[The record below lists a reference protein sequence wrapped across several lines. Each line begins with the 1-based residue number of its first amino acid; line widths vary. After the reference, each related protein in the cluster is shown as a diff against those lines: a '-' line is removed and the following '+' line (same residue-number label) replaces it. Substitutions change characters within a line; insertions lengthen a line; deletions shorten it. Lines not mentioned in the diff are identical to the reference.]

1 GMADLQMLSGE
12 QRYVTQ
18 LEVKLI
24 KQSSPVILSGNITK
38 QLGKKIAFSLSLNNL
53 FKDAAFLSALLE
65 KKVDDKLRQYSLEGE
80 THLPGV
86 LGVKAVALLQQRE
99 GLWSHGLRIKYGLL
113 AGEAKTPCHECS
125 TQQKVQVEMGAQ
137 GLYRLE
143 LDHRFH
149 CVQAPTYSHQ
159 VHLKHE
165 VCASWISS
173 QMEVNYGKH
182 WDEINNKKKLL
193 ISQALKNS
201 SSSSVVSY
209 FMEFTM
215 QVLEKQ
221 VNYRTQLQHL
231 HTSQVYLQSSTNFE
245 VQYNDH
251 VPFVAGLHWKDASRN
266 GLKKWEGGFN
276 IDTPWLYLYT
286 AHKLHQPQ
294 HSAYLLTSELTAGKA
309 FSIKNLVLEL
319 FYNDQDNEKE
329 GKVHIY
335 TPATTYLQASTVNHI
350 GRNVLHSYSEM
361 ISLWNQLVKNE
372 IHLENNERA
381 KLLCF
386 KIKSTKQEFNFTA
399 SYQNLPTPKKTN
411 ISVKIVWRDY
421 KSPPVI
427 LQCEGQIKELR
438 KEKMLYQKRATLH
451 FRHPFKML
459 FLQSFLLQE
468 TFTVD
473 KKQKH
478 YFMETKVLINGV
490 EETVQT
496 LILGYQPENPYICAG
511 LTHPYNY
518 RMFPK
523 DVEMCILT

>member
-1 GMADLQMLSGE
+1 GMTDLQMLSGE
-12 QRYVTQ
+12 QRYMTQ

-38 QLGKKIAFSLSLNNL
+38 QLGKKIAFSVSLSNL
-53 FKDAAFLSALLE
+53 LKDAAFLSAFLE
-65 KKVDDKLRQYSLEGE
+65 KKVDDKLRQYSLEGKAY
-80 THLPGV
+80 LPGI
-86 LGVKAVALLQQRE
+86 LGAHGGALLQQHE

-113 AGEAKTPCHECS
+113 GEAKNPHHECS
-125 TQQKVQVEMGAQ
+125 VRQRIKVDTGAPGVYKLDMGH
-137 GLYRLE
+137 E
-143 LDHRFH
+143 FH
-149 CVQAPTYSHQ
+149 CVQTPAYNHR

-165 VCASWISS
+165 ASASWLSS
-173 QMEVNYGKH
+173 QLEVNYGKR
-182 WDEINNKKKLL
+182 WEETDNKKKVL
-193 ISQALKNS
+193 ISQAFKNS
-201 SSSSVVSY
+201 SSPSVVSY
-209 FMEFTM
+209 FLEFTL

-221 VNYRTQLQHL
+221 VNSGAQLQHL
-231 HTSQVYLQSSTNFE
+231 HTSQGYLQSSTTFE
-245 VQYNDH
+245 VQHNGH
-251 VPFVAGLHWKDASRN
+251 VPFGAGLHWKDTSRN
-266 GLKKWEGGFN
+266 GLNKWEGGLN
-276 IDTPWLYLYT
+276 LDTPWLYLYA

-294 HSAYLLTSELTAGKA
+294 HSAYSVTTELTTGKGL
-309 FSIKNLVLEL
+309 SVENLIVEL
-319 FYNDQDNEKE
+319 FYNDQGNEKE

-335 TPATTYLQASTVNHI
+335 TPATTYLQASTFNRL
-350 GRNVLHSYSEM
+350 GKNVLHSYSEM

-399 SYQNLPTPKKTN
+399 SYENLPMPKKTN
-411 ISVKIVWRDY
+411 VSVKIVWRDY
-421 KSPPVI
+421 QSLPVT
-427 LQCEGQIKELR
+427 LQLEGQIEELK
-438 KEKMLYQKRATLH
+438 KEKMLYQKRGTFH
-451 FRHPFKML
+451 FRHPFKVP

-518 RMFPK
+518 RLFPK
-523 DVEMCILT
+523 DVEICILT

>member
-1 GMADLQMLSGE
+1 GMADLQMLGGE
-12 QRYVTQ
+12 QRYMAQ

-24 KQSSPVILSGNITK
+24 KHSSPIILSGNITK
-38 QLGKKIAFSLSLNNL
+38 QFGKKITFSVSLNNL
-53 FKDAAFLSALLE
+53 LKDAAFLSALLE
-65 KKVDDKLRQYSLEGE
+65 KKVDEKLRQYSLEGE

-86 LGVKAVALLQQRE
+86 LGVHAVALLQQSE

-113 AGEAKTPCHECS
+113 GEAKTPCHECS
-125 TQQKVQVEMGAQ
+125 AQQKVQVETSAQ

-143 LDHRFH
+143 LGHEFH
-149 CVQAPTYSHQ
+149 CVQAPSYSHQ
-159 VHLKHE
+159 VCLKHE
-165 VCASWISS
+165 VSASWISS
-173 QMEVNYGKH
+173 QIEVNYGKH
-182 WDEINNKKKLL
+182 WDKMNNKKKLL

-221 VNYRTQLQHL
+221 INYRTQLQHL

-251 VPFVAGLHWKDASRN
+251 VPFVAGLQWKDASRN

-294 HSAYLLTSELTAGKA
+294 HSAYLLTSQLTAAKA
-309 FSIKNLVLEL
+309 LSIKDLALEL
-319 FYNDQDNEKE
+319 FYRDEGNQKE

-335 TPATTYLQASTVNHI
+335 TPATTYLQASTVNHL
-350 GRNVLHSYSEM
+350 GKNVLHSYNEI

-372 IHLENNERA
+372 IHLENNEQV

-386 KIKSTKQEFNFTA
+386 KTKSTKQEFNFTA

-411 ISVKIVWRDY
+411 FSVKIVWKDY
-421 KSPPVI
+421 KSLPVI

-451 FRHPFKML
+451 FRHPFKVP

-478 YFMETKVLINGV
+478 YFMETKILINGV

-518 RMFPK
+518 RMLPK

>member
-1 GMADLQMLSGE
+1 GMTDLQMLSGE
-12 QRYVTQ
+12 QRYMTQ
-18 LEVKLI
+18 LEVKLV
-24 KQSSPVILSGNITK
+24 KQSSPIILSGNITK
-38 QLGKKIAFSLSLNNL
+38 QLGKKIAFSASLNNL
-53 FKDAAFLSALLE
+53 LKDSAFISAFLE
-65 KKVDDKLRQYSLEGE
+65 KKVEDKLRQFSLEGE

-86 LGVKAVALLQQRE
+86 LGVHAIALLQQHE
-99 GLWSHGLRIKYGLL
+99 GVWAHDLQIKYGLL
-113 AGEAKTPCHECS
+113 GEAKTPCHKCT
-125 TQQKVQVEMGAQ
+125 TQQKVRVETSAQ

-143 LDHRFH
+143 LGHEFH
-149 CVQAPTYSHQ
+149 CGQAPTYSHQ

-165 VCASWISS
+165 VSASWISS
-173 QMEVNYGKH
+173 QMEVSYGKH

-193 ISQALKNS
+193 LSQAFKNS

-209 FMEFTM
+209 FMEFTV

-231 HTSQVYLQSSTNFE
+231 HTSQVHLQSSTNFE

-251 VPFVAGLHWKDASRN
+251 VPFVAGLQWKDASRN
-266 GLKKWEGGFN
+266 GLKKWEGRLN

-294 HSAYLLTSELTAGKA
+294 HSAYLLTSELTTGKA
-309 FSIKNLVLEL
+309 LSIKDLVLEL
-319 FYNDQDNEKE
+319 FYKDQGNEKE

-335 TPATTYLQASTVNHI
+335 TPATTYLQASTFNHL
-350 GRNVLHSYSEM
+350 GRNVLHSYSEVL
-361 ISLWNQLVKNE
+361 SLWNQLVKNE

-386 KIKSTKQEFNFTA
+386 KIKSMKQEFNFTA
-399 SYQNLPTPKKTN
+399 SYKSLPMPKTTN
-411 ISVKIVWRDY
+411 FSVEVVWRDY
-421 KSPPVI
+421 KSLPVI
-427 LQCEGQIKELR
+427 LHCEGQIKELR
-438 KEKMLYQKRATLH
+438 KEKMLYQKRATLR
-451 FRHPFKML
+451 FRHPFKVP

-478 YFMETKVLINGV
+478 YFMETKVLINEV

-518 RMFPK
+518 RVFPK

>member
-1 GMADLQMLSGE
+1 GMTDLQMLSRE

-38 QLGKKIAFSLSLNNL
+38 QLGKKIALSVSLSNL
-53 FKDAAFLSALLE
+53 LKDAAFLSAFLE
-65 KKVDDKLRQYSLEGE
+65 KRVDDKLRQYSLEGE
-80 THLPGV
+80 IYLPGV
-86 LGVKAVALLQQRE
+86 LGGHISALLQRHE

-113 AGEAKTPCHECS
+113 GEAKSPRHECS
-125 TQQKVQVEMGAQ
+125 MRQRIKVETGAH
-137 GLYRLE
+137 GVYK
-143 LDHRFH
+143 LDIGHEFH
-149 CVQAPTYSHQ
+149 CVQTPSYNHR
-159 VHLKHE
+159 VNLKHE
-165 VCASWISS
+165 ASASWLSS
-173 QMEVNYGKH
+173 QVEVNYGKH
-182 WDEINNKKKLL
+182 WDETDNKKKLL

-201 SSSSVVSY
+201 SGPSVVSY
-209 FMEFTM
+209 FMEFAL
-215 QVLEKQ
+215 QVVEKQ
-221 VNYRTQLQHL
+221 VNYRAQLQHL
-231 HTSQVYLQSSTNFE
+231 HSWQVYWQGSSSLE
-245 VQYNDH
+245 VQCNGH
-251 VPFVAGLHWKDASRN
+251 VPFGAGLRWRDASRN
-266 GLKKWEGGFN
+266 GLTKWEGGLN
-276 IDTPWLYLYT
+276 LDTPWLYLYA

-294 HSAYLLTSELTAGKA
+294 HSAYSVTTELTTGKA
-309 FSIKNLVLEL
+309 LSIKNLIVEL
-319 FYNDQDNEKE
+319 FYKDQGNEKE

-335 TPATTYLQASTVNHI
+335 TPATTYLQASTFNSL
-350 GRNVLHSYSEM
+350 GKNVLHSYSEM

-372 IHLENNERA
+372 IHLENNERV

-399 SYQNLPTPKKTN
+399 SYQNLPMPKKTN
-411 ISVKIVWRDY
+411 LSVKILWRDY
-421 KSPPVI
+421 KSVPVI
-427 LQCEGQIKELR
+427 VQLEGQIEELK
-438 KEKMLYQKRATLH
+438 KEKMLYQKRGSLH
-451 FRHPFKML
+451 FRHPFKVP

-518 RMFPK
+518 RLFPK
-523 DVEMCILT
+523 DVEICILT

>member
-1 GMADLQMLSGE
+1 GMTDLQMLSGE
-12 QRYVTQ
+12 QRYMTQ

-24 KQSSPVILSGNITK
+24 KQSSPIILSGNITK
-38 QLGKKIAFSLSLNNL
+38 QLGKKIAFSVSLNNL
-53 FKDAAFLSALLE
+53 LKDAAFLSAFLE
-65 KKVDDKLRQYSLEGE
+65 KKVEDKLRQYSLEGE

-86 LGVKAVALLQQRE
+86 LGLHAVALLQQCE
-99 GLWSHGLRIKYGLL
+99 GLWSHGVRIKYGLL
-113 AGEAKTPCHECS
+113 GEAKNPCHECS
-125 TQQKVQVEMGAQ
+125 MQQKIQVETGAQ
-137 GLYRLE
+137 SVYK
-143 LDHRFH
+143 LDFGHEFH
-149 CVQAPTYSHQ
+149 CVQTPTYNHK

-165 VCASWISS
+165 ASASWISS

-193 ISQALKNS
+193 ISQAFKNS

-209 FMEFTM
+209 FMEFTI

-231 HTSQVYLQSSTNFE
+231 HTSQVYFQSSTNFE

-251 VPFVAGLHWKDASRN
+251 VPFVAGLQWKDASRN
-266 GLKKWEGGFN
+266 GLKKWEGGLN
-276 IDTPWLYLYT
+276 VDTPWLYLYA

-294 HSAYLLTSELTAGKA
+294 HSAYLLTLELTTGKA
-309 FSIKNLVLEL
+309 LSIKDLVLEL
-319 FYNDQDNEKE
+319 FYKDQGNEKE

-335 TPATTYLQASTVNHI
+335 TPATTYLQASTFNHL

-399 SYQNLPTPKKTN
+399 SYQNLPMPKKTN
-411 ISVKIVWRDY
+411 FSVKIVWRDY
-421 KSPPVI
+421 KSLPVI
-427 LQCEGQIKELR
+427 LQCEGQIEELK
-438 KEKMLYQKRATLH
+438 KEKMLYQKRATLY
-451 FRHPFKML
+451 FRHPFKVP

-523 DVEMCILT
+523 DVEICILT

>member
-1 GMADLQMLSGE
+1 GMTDLQMLSGE
-12 QRYVTQ
+12 QRYMTQ

-24 KQSSPVILSGNITK
+24 KQSSPIILSGNITK
-38 QLGKKIAFSLSLNNL
+38 QLGKKITFSVSLNNL
-53 FKDAAFLSALLE
+53 LKDAAFLSAFLE

-80 THLPGV
+80 TYLPGV
-86 LGVKAVALLQQRE
+86 LGVHVVGLLQQHE

-113 AGEAKTPCHECS
+113 GEAKNLHHECS
-125 TQQKVQVEMGAQ
+125 MRQKFKVETDAHGM
-137 GLYRLE
+137 YK
-143 LDHRFH
+143 LDIGHEFH
-149 CVQAPTYSHQ
+149 CMQTATYNHK

-165 VCASWISS
+165 ATASWLSS

-193 ISQALKNS
+193 ISQAFKNS
-201 SSSSVVSY
+201 SSSSLVNY

-221 VNYRTQLQHL
+221 VNYRTQLQHSYN
-231 HTSQVYLQSSTNFE
+231 SQVYLESSTNFK

-251 VPFVAGLHWKDASRN
+251 VPFVAGLQWKDASRN
-266 GLKKWEGGFN
+266 GLKKWEGGLN
-276 IDTPWLYLYT
+276 IDTPWLYLYA

-294 HSAYLLTSELTAGKA
+294 HSAYLLTMKLTTGKA
-309 FSIKNLVLEL
+309 LSIKNLVVEL
-319 FYNDQDNEKE
+319 FYKDQGNEKE

-335 TPATTYLQASTVNHI
+335 TPATTYLQASTFNHF
-350 GRNVLHSYSEM
+350 GRNVLYSYSEM

-381 KLLCF
+381 KFLCF
-386 KIKSTKQEFNFTA
+386 KIKSTKREFNFTA
-399 SYQNLPTPKKTN
+399 SYQNLRMPKKTN
-411 ISVKIVWRDY
+411 FSVKTVWRDY
-421 KSPPVI
+421 KSLPVM
-427 LQCEGQIKELR
+427 LQFEGQIEELK
-438 KEKMLYQKRATLH
+438 KEKMLYQKRGTLH
-451 FRHPFKML
+451 FRHPFKL
-459 FLQSFLLQE
+459 PILQSFLLQE

-478 YFMETKVLINGV
+478 YFLETKVLINGV

-496 LILGYQPENPYICAG
+496 LTLGYQPENPYICAG

-518 RMFPK
+518 RLFPK
-523 DVEMCILT
+523 DVEICILS

>member
-12 QRYVTQ
+12 QRYMTQ

-24 KQSSPVILSGNITK
+24 KQSNPIILSGNITK
-38 QLGKKIAFSLSLNNL
+38 QLGKKIAFSVSLNNL
-53 FKDAAFLSALLE
+53 LKDAAFLSGLLE
-65 KKVDDKLRQYSLEGE
+65 KKFDGKLRQYFLEGE

-86 LGVKAVALLQQRE
+86 LGVHAVALLQQHE

-113 AGEAKTPCHECS
+113 GEAKTPYHECS
-125 TQQKVQVEMGAQ
+125 TQQKVQVEMSAR
-137 GLYRLE
+137 GLYSLE
-143 LDHRFH
+143 LGHEFF

-165 VCASWISS
+165 VSASWISS
-173 QMEVNYGKH
+173 QMEVSYGKY
-182 WDEINNKKKLL
+182 WNEINNMKKLL
-193 ISQALKNS
+193 ISQAFKNS

-215 QVLEKQ
+215 QILEKQ

-251 VPFVAGLHWKDASRN
+251 VPFVAGLQWKDASRN
-266 GLKKWEGGFN
+266 GLKKWEGGFH

-286 AHKLHQPQ
+286 AHNLHQPQ

-309 FSIKNLVLEL
+309 LSIKDLVLEL
-319 FYNDQDNEKE
+319 FYKDQGNEKE

-335 TPATTYLQASTVNHI
+335 TPATTYLQASTVNRL
-350 GRNVLHSYSEM
+350 GRNVLHSYSE
-361 ISLWNQLVKNE
+361 IVSLWNQLVKNE
-372 IHLENNERA
+372 IHLENNEQA
-381 KLLCF
+381 KLLCL

-411 ISVKIVWRDY
+411 FSVKIVWRDHE
-421 KSPPVI
+421 SLPVI
-427 LQCEGQIKELR
+427 LQCEGEIKELR

-451 FRHPFKML
+451 FRHPFKVP

-496 LILGYQPENPYICAG
+496 LILGYQPESPYICAG
-511 LTHPYNY
+511 LTHPYNH
-518 RMFPK
+518 RMIPK
-523 DVEMCILT
+523 DAEMCILT